1 MKKNCLR
8 KLTVCFFTSALLFAA
23 APLFASGSED
33 FHADMDSALAA
44 AKKSSKAL
52 LIFITQ
58 EGEDQLSESFMKTV
72 NKPEVFNR
80 ISSSYE
86 PVLMDFTQKSF
97 EKTVVRD
104 TDSAEEQAKAKVLAD
119 IMQKNSRFAALIN
132 PEFTP
137 AVYLFSKEGYYVSHL
152 VLKGDEDAAGFLK
165 ALSDDEVKLNALN
178 QMVAKTKAGKPLEK
192 VAAIDELLEA
202 TQPEYRFFLIDMVNT
217 AIGLDKKNKSGLMN
231 KYLITRAEYDVTMAY
246 YDNNAPAAVN
256 TYVNLAKE
264 KFLSGEEKQRSYYM
278 AALIMIKSSGAES
291 LPMIIAYLEKAIAA
305 APASADVAKLKE
317 NLDYFKDYQAK
328 MNAAQAA
335 GGKQDS
341 QDGNK

>member
-1 MKKNCLR
+1 MKKNIFR
-8 KLTVCFFTSALLFAA
+8 KLAAGIIMSSLAFAA

-72 NKPEVFNR
+72 NEPEVLNR
-80 ISSSYE
+80 ISSYE

-104 TDSAEEQAKAKVLAD
+104 TDSAEEQAKAKELAD

-132 PEFTP
+132 PEF
-137 AVYLFSKEGYYVSHL
+137 LGVSSLHL
-152 VLKGDEDAAGFLK
+152 IEQGDEDAAGFLK
-165 ALSDDEVKLNALN
+165 ALSDDEVKLNAIN

-291 LPMIIAYLEKAIAA
+291 LPIIIAYLEKAIAA

>member
-1 MKKNCLR
+1 MKKNIFR
-8 KLTVCFFTSALLFAA
+8 KLAAGIIMSSLAFAA

-72 NKPEVFNR
+72 NEPEVLNR
-80 ISSSYE
+80 ISSYE

-104 TDSAEEQAKAKVLAD
+104 TDSAEEQAKAKELAD

>member
-1 MKKNCLR
+1 MKKNFFKSLLR
-8 KLTVCFFTSALLFAA
+8 SLFISALVFAA
-23 APLFASGSED
+23 APAFTFENAN
-33 FHADMDSALAA
+33 FHPDMDSGLAA

-72 NKPEVFNR
+72 NEPEVLNR
-80 ISSSYE
+80 ISSYE

-104 TDSAEEQAKAKVLAD
+104 TDSAEEQAKAKELAD